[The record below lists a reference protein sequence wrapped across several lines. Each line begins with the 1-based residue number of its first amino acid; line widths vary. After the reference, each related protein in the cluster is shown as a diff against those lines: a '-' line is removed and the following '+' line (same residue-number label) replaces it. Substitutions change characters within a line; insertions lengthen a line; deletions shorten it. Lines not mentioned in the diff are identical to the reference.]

1 MTFSEFL
8 EYHLVDIGNF
18 SLTVSELFFI
28 VVIFIATWILL
39 FLIKRV
45 VVKTMSKDKY
55 VAGRQYSV
63 FLLVKYLIWIIA
75 IVLIIETIGVRV
87 TFLIASSAAL
97 LVGLG
102 LGLQQIFQDIVSGV
116 FILFEGTIKVDDILD
131 VGGIVG
137 KIKEIRLRTS
147 TLLTRDG
154 TVLIIPNHKFVNENV
169 INWSHNLKPT
179 RFRVQVGVSYSSN
192 EIQVRDILAQC
203 AAEHPEV
210 INDHPEMKPIVRI
223 IDFGDS
229 AVVFEILFWSHDM
242 FWIENIK
249 SDIRFKIRDKFR
261 KEGVVFPFPQ
271 RDVHLIHDNS

>member
-1 MTFSEFL
+1 MTFSTFTDYKLL
-8 EYHLVDIGNF
+8 EVGNF
-18 SLTVSELFFI
+18 TLTVSELI
-28 VVIFIATWILL
+28 LILLIILLTWFLL

-45 VVKTMSKDKY
+45 VLRSLSKDKH

-63 FLLVKYLIWIIA
+63 FLLVRYLIWIIA
-75 IVLIIETIGVRV
+75 IVLIIEAIGIKV

-102 LGLQQIFQDIVSGV
+102 LGLQQIFQDIVSGI

-131 VGGIVG
+131 VGGVVG

-154 TVLIIPNHKFVNENV
+154 TILIIPNHKFINENV

-179 RFRVQVGVSYSSN
+179 RFKVQVGVSYGCD
-192 EIQVRDILAQC
+192 EIRVRQILYHC
-203 AAEHPEV
+203 VAEHPEV
-210 INDHPEMKPIVRI
+210 INDQPEIKPIVRI
-223 IDFGDS
+223 IDFADS
-229 AVVFEILFWSHDM
+229 AVVFEILFWSQNM

-249 SDIRFKIRDKFR
+249 SDIRFAIRKKFR
-261 KEGVVFPFPQ
+261 EEGVVIPFPQ
-271 RDVHLIHDNS
+271 RDVYIKKPE

>member
-1 MTFSEFL
+1 MTFSEL
-8 EYHLVDIGNF
+8 MEYHLVDIGNF
-18 SLTVSELFFI
+18 SLTVSELLLI
-28 VVIFIATWILL
+28 LVIFMVTWVLL

-45 VVKTMSKDKY
+45 VLKTISKDKY

-63 FLLVKYLIWIIA
+63 FLLVKYLVWIIA
-75 IVLIIETIGVRV
+75 IILIIETIGIKV

-102 LGLQQIFQDIVSGV
+102 LGLQQIFQDIVSGI

-154 TVLIIPNHKFVNENV
+154 TVLIIPNHKFINENV

-179 RFRVQVGVSYSSN
+179 RFKVQVGVSYLSD
-192 EIQVRDILAQC
+192 EIKVKEILYQC

-210 INDHPEMKPIVRI
+210 ITNVPENKPIVRI

-229 AVVFEILFWSHDM
+229 SVVFEILFWSHDM

-249 SDIRFKIRDKFR
+249 SDLRFNIRKKFR
-261 KEGVVFPFPQ
+261 EEGIVIPFPQ
-271 RDVHLIHDNS
+271 RDVHMIPQ

>member
-1 MTFSEFL
+1 MTITEFL
-8 EYHLVDIGNF
+8 AYELVNLGNF
-18 SLTVSELFFI
+18 SLTVSELVI
-28 VVIFIATWILL
+28 IFIIFLATWFLL
-39 FLIKRV
+39 YLLKRV
-45 VVKTMSKDKY
+45 VIRTISKDKY
-55 VAGRQYSV
+55 TAGRQYSV
-63 FLLVKYLIWIIA
+63 FLLVKYLVWIIA
-75 IVLIIETIGVRV
+75 IVLIIETIGIKV

-147 TLLTRDG
+147 TLYTRDG
-154 TVLIIPNHKFVNENV
+154 IVLIIPNHKFVNENV
-169 INWSHNLKPT
+169 INWSHNLQPT
-179 RFRVQVGVSYSSN
+179 RFKVDVGVSYTSD
-192 EIQVRDILAQC
+192 EVQVRDILYQC

-210 INDHPEMKPIVRI
+210 INNQPEIKPIVRI

-229 AVVFEILFWSHDM
+229 AIVFEILFWSQDM

-249 SDIRFKIRDKFR
+249 SDIRFKIREKFR
-261 KEGVVFPFPQ
+261 ETDIVIPFPQ
-271 RDVHLIHDNS
+271 RDIHIKEQ

>member
-18 SLTVSELFFI
+18 SLTVSELFLIFI
-28 VVIFIATWILL
+28 IFIATWILL

-55 VAGRQYSV
+55 IAGRQYSV
-63 FLLVKYLIWIIA
+63 FLLVKYLVWIIA
-75 IVLIIETIGVRV
+75 IVLIIETIGVKV

-102 LGLQQIFQDIVSGV
+102 LGLQQIFQDIVSGI

-147 TLLTRDG
+147 TLLTRDS

-169 INWSHNLKPT
+169 INWSHNLEPT
-179 RFRVQVGVSYSSN
+179 RFKVQVGVSYSSD
-192 EIQVRDILAQC
+192 EVKVRDILYQC

-210 INDHPEMKPIVRI
+210 INDKPQIKPIVRI

-249 SDIRFKIRDKFR
+249 SDIRFKIREKFR
-261 KEGVVFPFPQ
+261 KEGIVIPFPQ
-271 RDVHLIHDNS
+271 RDVHMKEQ

>member
-18 SLTVSELFFI
+18 SLTVSELFLIFI
-28 VVIFIATWILL
+28 IFIATWILL

-55 VAGRQYSV
+55 IAGRQYSV
-63 FLLVKYLIWIIA
+63 FLLVKYLVWIIA
-75 IVLIIETIGVRV
+75 IVLIIETIGVKV

-102 LGLQQIFQDIVSGV
+102 LGLQQIFQDIVSGI

-147 TLLTRDG
+147 TLLTRDS

-169 INWSHNLKPT
+169 INWSHNLEPT
-179 RFRVQVGVSYSSN
+179 RFKVQVGVSYSSD
-192 EIQVRDILAQC
+192 EVKVRDILYQC

-210 INDHPEMKPIVRI
+210 INDKPRIKPIVRI

-249 SDIRFKIRDKFR
+249 SDIRFKIREKFR
-261 KEGVVFPFPQ
+261 KEGIVIPFPQ
-271 RDVHLIHDNS
+271 RDVHMKEQ

>member
-1 MTFSEFL
+1 MTFSEFM
-8 EYHLVDIGNF
+8 EYHLVELGNF
-18 SLTVSELFFI
+18 SLTVSELLLI
-28 VVIFIATWILL
+28 LVIFIATWVLL

-45 VVKTMSKDKY
+45 VLKTMSKDKY

-63 FLLVKYLIWIIA
+63 FLLVKYLVWIIA
-75 IVLIIETIGVRV
+75 IILIIETIGIKV

-102 LGLQQIFQDIVSGV
+102 LGLQQIFQDIVSGI

-154 TVLIIPNHKFVNENV
+154 TVLIIPNHKFINENV

-179 RFRVQVGVSYSSN
+179 RFKVQVGVSYLSDEVKVK
-192 EIQVRDILAQC
+192 EILYQC
-203 AAEHPEV
+203 AAEHSEV
-210 INDHPEMKPIVRI
+210 INTIPENKPIVRI

-229 AVVFEILFWSHDM
+229 SVVFEILFWSHDM

-249 SDIRFKIRDKFR
+249 SDLRFNIRKKFR
-261 KEGVVFPFPQ
+261 EEGIVIPFPQ
-271 RDVHLIHDNS
+271 RDVHVIPQ

>member
-1 MTFSEFL
+1 MTFSDFL
-8 EYHLVDIGNF
+8 DFDLIQIGNV
-18 SLTVSELFFI
+18 SLTVSELF
-28 VVIFIATWILL
+28 VIIIILGITWLLL

-45 VVKTMSKDKY
+45 VKRSLSKDKN

-75 IVLIIETIGVRV
+75 IVLIIETIGIRV

-102 LGLQQIFQDIVSGV
+102 LGLQQIFQDIVSGI

-154 TVLIIPNHKFVNENV
+154 TILIIPNHQFINENV
-169 INWSHNLKPT
+169 INWSHNLQPT
-179 RFRVQVGVSYSSN
+179 RFKVQVGVSYSSD
-192 EIQVRDILAQC
+192 ERLVRDVLYSC
-203 AAEHPEV
+203 ASEHPEV
-210 INDHPEMKPIVRI
+210 INNRPEMKPIVRI
-223 IDFGDS
+223 IDFGNSSVD
-229 AVVFEILFWSHDM
+229 FEILFWSANM

-249 SDIRFKIRDKFR
+249 SDIRFKIREKFR
-261 KEGVVFPFPQ
+261 EHNIVIPFPQ
-271 RDVHLIHDNS
+271 RDVHMIKD

>member
-8 EYHLVDIGNF
+8 EYSLVDLGNF
-18 SLTVSELFFI
+18 SLTVSELLLIF
-28 VVIFIATWILL
+28 VIIITTWVLL

-45 VVKTMSKDKY
+45 VLKTMSKDKY

-63 FLLVKYLIWIIA
+63 FLLMRYLFWIIA
-75 IVLIIETIGVRV
+75 IVLIIETIGVKV

-154 TVLIIPNHKFVNENV
+154 TIIIIPNHKFVNENV

-179 RFRVQVGVSYSSN
+179 RFKVQVGVSYASD
-192 EIQVRDILAQC
+192 EVEVRDILYEC
-203 AAEHPEV
+203 AAVHPEV
-210 INDHPEMKPIVRI
+210 INNQPDMMPIVRI

-229 AVVFEILFWSHDM
+229 SVVFEILFWSHDM

-249 SDIRFKIRDKFR
+249 SDIRFKIREKFR
-261 KEGVVFPFPQ
+261 ENGIVIPFPQ
-271 RDVHLIHDNS
+271 RDIHIQEQ

>member
-1 MTFSEFL
+1 MTFSTFI
-8 EYHLVDIGNF
+8 EYKLIEIGNVT
-18 SLTVSELFFI
+18 LTVSELFLI
-28 VVIFIATWILL
+28 LLIFFLTWIIL

-45 VVKTMSKDKY
+45 VIRSLSKDKH

-63 FLLVKYLIWIIA
+63 FLLIRYLIWIVA
-75 IVLIIETIGVRV
+75 IVLIIEAIGVKV

-102 LGLQQIFQDIVSGV
+102 LGLQQIFQDIVSGI

-154 TVLIIPNHKFVNENV
+154 TIMIIPNHKFINENV

-179 RFRVQVGVSYSSN
+179 RFKVQVGVSYSCD
-192 EIQVRDILAQC
+192 EQQVRQVLYSC
-203 AAEHPEV
+203 VAEHSEV
-210 INDHPEMKPIVRI
+210 IINQPEMKPIVRI

-229 AVVFEILFWSHDM
+229 AVVFEILFWSSNM

-249 SDIRFKIRDKFR
+249 SDIRFSIRQKFR
-261 KEGVVFPFPQ
+261 EEGIVIPFPQ
-271 RDVHLIHDNS
+271 RDVYIKKPGT

>member
-1 MTFSEFL
+1 MTFSTFTDYKLL
-8 EYHLVDIGNF
+8 EVGNF
-18 SLTVSELFFI
+18 TLTVSELI
-28 VVIFIATWILL
+28 LILLIILLTWFLL

-45 VVKTMSKDKY
+45 VLRSLSKDKH

-63 FLLVKYLIWIIA
+63 FLLVRYLIWIIA
-75 IVLIIETIGVRV
+75 LVLVIETIGIKV

-97 LVGLG
+97 MVGLG
-102 LGLQQIFQDIVSGV
+102 LGLQQIFQDIVSGI

-154 TVLIIPNHKFVNENV
+154 KVLIIPNHKFVNENV

-179 RFRVQVGVSYSSN
+179 RFKVLVGVSYGCD
-192 EIQVRDILAQC
+192 EIQVRQILYNC
-203 AAEHPEV
+203 VAEHPEV
-210 INDHPEMKPIVRI
+210 INDQPEIKPIVRI
-223 IDFGDS
+223 IDFADS
-229 AVVFEILFWSHDM
+229 AVVFEILFWSQNM

-249 SDIRFKIRDKFR
+249 SDIRFAIRKKFR
-261 KEGVVFPFPQ
+261 EEGVVIPFPQ
-271 RDVHLIHDNS
+271 RDVYIKKPE